1 MKCSMDFWLC
11 KNVLLFFIWIA
22 ALRSQRR
29 EWGVDCFAAL
39 AKTGV
44 GGGLLRCARKDKTPA
59 LRLCEERSDVAVQ
72 NRGIGLLRCA
82 RKDEGLRSQRRG
94 AALAKT
100 RWGLIS
106 TYSFRA

>member
-11 KNVLLFFIWIA
+11 KNILLFFIWIA

-29 EWGVDCFAAL
+29 EWG
-39 AKTGV
+39 
-44 GGGLLRCARKDKTPA
+44 GGLPRCARKDKTSA

-94 AALAKT
+94 
-100 RWGLIS
+100 GG
-106 TYSFRA
+106 